1 MSPVAQRP
9 DVAHPATYGV
19 EVPHTEFARMRREE
33 PVSWVS
39 EPALWRRGGGGR
51 MLSQGSGFWAATS
64 HEAVVAA
71 SRQPELFS
79 SGRKGAFLPDPRT
92 PADLEQ
98 ARQLLVNMDAPQHSR
113 IRRLVTSVF
122 TPRAVRALHD
132 SVAAHAH
139 DLVRRAVAADEC
151 DVVADLAAE
160 LPLLV
165 LADLL
170 GLPREDRHLLY
181 RWSNNLVGF
190 DDPEY
195 GGGDVEAYRT
205 TFVEAFQYALTVAG
219 ERRRSP
225 RDDLMTLLAT
235 SEVDGRRLT
244 DREFCSFWL
253 LLVVAGNETTRHL
266 ISGGVSALLA
276 APAQRDRLARDPSL
290 LPSATEE
297 LLRWVTPIM
306 QFRRTATE
314 DTELCG
320 RAVAEGDK
328 VVLWYVS
335 ANRDGAV
342 FDDPDVL
349 RLDRNPNPHLSFG
362 MGPHFCLGA
371 HLARLEAQAML
382 RELVP
387 HLGRFELTGP
397 AVRLESNFVNGLK
410 SLPGRFIPDGSVG
423 PDGV

>member
-1 MSPVAQRP
+1 MSRVVPRP
-9 DVAHPATYGV
+9 DVAHPATYGAA
-19 EVPHTEFARMRREE
+19 VPYAEFARMRREE
-33 PVSWVS
+33 PVCWVP
-39 EPALWRRGGGGR
+39 EPALWRRGGAGR
-51 MLSQGSGFWAATS
+51 MLSQGSGFWAVTS
-64 HEAVVAA
+64 HEGVVAA
-71 SRQPELFS
+71 SRQPEVFS
-79 SGRKGAFLPDPRT
+79 SGRRGAFLPDPRT
-92 PADLEQ
+92 AADLEQ

-113 IRRLVTSVF
+113 IRRLVTAVF
-122 TPRAVRALHD
+122 TPRAIRALQD
-132 SVAAHAH
+132 SVTVHARH
-139 DLVRRAVAADEC
+139 LVQRAVHRVEC

-170 GLPREDRHLLY
+170 GLPREDRHLLH

-195 GGGDVEAYRT
+195 GGGDVEAYRR
-205 TFVEAFQYALTVAG
+205 TFFEAFQYALAVAA

-235 SEVDGRRLT
+235 SEVDGRRLS

-266 ISGGVSALLA
+266 ISGGVLALLSD
-276 APAQRDRLARDPSL
+276 PAQREKLSRDWTL

-306 QFRRTATE
+306 QFRRTATQ

-320 RAVAEGDK
+320 QPIAEGAK

-335 ANRDGAV
+335 ANRDDAA
-342 FDDPDVL
+342 FADAQAL

-371 HLARLEAQAML
+371 HLARLEAQTML

-387 HLGRFELTGP
+387 HLARFEVTGP
-397 AVRLESNFVNGLK
+397 VVRLESNFVNGLK
-410 SLPGRFIPDGSVG
+410 SLPGRFAPSRS
-423 PDGV
+423 

>member
-9 DVAHPATYGV
+9 DVAHPQTYGV
-19 EVPHTEFARMRREE
+19 GVPHAEFARMRRDE
-33 PVSWVS
+33 PVCWVP
-39 EPALWRRGGGGR
+39 EPALWRRGGAGR
-51 MLSQGSGFWAATS
+51 MLSQGSGFWAVTS
-64 HEAVVAA
+64 HDGVVAA

-92 PADLEQ
+92 TADLEQ

-113 IRRLVTSVF
+113 IRRLVTAVF
-122 TPRAVRALHD
+122 TPRAIRALQD

-139 DLVRRAVAADEC
+139 HLVRRAVRRQEC

-170 GLPREDRHLLY
+170 GLPREDRHLLH

-195 GGGDVEAYRT
+195 GGGDVEAYRR
-205 TFVEAFQYALTVAG
+205 TFFEAFQYALEVAAQ
-219 ERRRSP
+219 RRRSP

-235 SEVDGRRLT
+235 SEVDGRRLS

-266 ISGGVSALLA
+266 ISGAVLALLSD
-276 APAQRDRLARDPSL
+276 PAQRDRLSRDGTL
-290 LPSATEE
+290 LPEATEE

-306 QFRRTATE
+306 QFRRTATQ
-314 DTELCG
+314 DTELGG
-320 RAVAEGDK
+320 RSIAEGDK

-335 ANRDGAV
+335 ANRDARV
-342 FDDPDVL
+342 FDDADTL
-349 RLDRNPNPHLSFG
+349 RLDRDPNPHLSFG

-371 HLARLEAQAML
+371 HLARLEAQTML
-382 RELVP
+382 RELAP
-387 HLGRFELTGP
+387 HLARFEVTGP
-397 AVRLESNFVNGLK
+397 VVRLESNFVNGLK
-410 SLPGRFIPDGSVG
+410 SLPGRFTSPR
-423 PDGV
+423 